1 MENARSKPRMM
12 RHEEVDGGGRGVA
25 HQGHPLLSL
34 GQHPLGGK
42 AGNADTNPRFWPVV
56 LETFSERR
64 LQKGKADRTKKRVYQ
79 PPSICHYQNPPTKLP
94 FSSARETLAI
104 DKTSSHMYI

>member
-64 LQKGKADRTKKRVYQ
+64 LKKGEVDRVEKQVCDVIGWSDPVEESTSFVE
-79 PPSICHYQNPPTKLP
+79 
-94 FSSARETLAI
+94 ATLL
-104 DKTSSHMYI
+104 